1 MAIAA
6 VQLPGR
12 LSSLP
17 FFLTAWV
24 LSYLAPHLL
33 VATLDDFIGAA
44 MVTASAAAWQVEG
57 WAMWVGVLP
66 ALYAGGQWLLMRR
79 CLANPVPW
87 VAAIYVGTLL
97 SRVGTMLIPVS
108 DPRLLFADPL
118 LREVVLMLV
127 SIVGASAAVT
137 LVNAVP
143 VGLCFGLTMAIP
155 QAIVLPAARRAR
167 IVWFAVMFLAEL
179 ASTVLFESLYRF
191 FQLNLVGS
199 FQRDLVGSPLDPG
212 FWVSVI
218 TLNYVPRLCAWLLVA
233 VVGGLMMHAVLRRR
247 LGAVDDRLYARF
259 D

>member
-108 DPRLLFADPL
+108 DPRQLFADPL
-118 LREVVLMLV
+118 LWDVVLMLV
-127 SIVGASAAVT
+127 SVVGASAAMT

-167 IVWFAVMFLAEL
+167 IVWFVVMFLVEL

-199 FQRDLVGSPLDPG
+199 SLDPG

-233 VVGGLMMHAVLRRR
+233 VVGGLMMYAVLRRR